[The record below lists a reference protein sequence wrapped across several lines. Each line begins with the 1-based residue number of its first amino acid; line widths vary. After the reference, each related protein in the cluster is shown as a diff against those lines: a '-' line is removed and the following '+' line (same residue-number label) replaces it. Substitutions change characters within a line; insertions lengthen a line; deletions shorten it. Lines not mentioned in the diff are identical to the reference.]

1 MTRNVLSIA
10 FFGLLTACGGAHQG
24 TYEVG
29 SAAEGSDASAAMAKA
44 DTHWQARGDAAE
56 LQAALSAYEEA
67 VTADPTNRVA
77 LERLVRGYYF
87 LGDGHNTEDADKLAS
102 WDTAINWGKQCM
114 GLNADF
120 VARLD
125 KGETEAAAGAASFTK
140 DDVPCVYWTASALGK
155 WAKLTSFG
163 TLLKNKDLVKA
174 WITKVDELDDTYFY
188 TASTRYWG
196 AYYAIAPSFAG
207 GDLGKSKEY
216 FDEAIAANPGHFGNR
231 ILLAEAWATKQ
242 QNETPVEALNVFDE
256 QLTYVLSNCANNL
269 EGLQPEQEAEQRKAN
284 ALLGKRTEL
293 FLEAGEMAAIDT
305 PDCSAPVEEPAVEEA
320 EETEGSDEA
329 AEETETEGTT
339 PTMGPPPAPPAAE

>member
-1 MTRNVLSIA
+1 
-10 FFGLLTACGGAHQG
+10 
-24 TYEVG
+24 
-29 SAAEGSDASAAMAKA
+29 MA
-44 DTHWQARGDAAE
+44 
-56 LQAALSAYEEA
+56 
-67 VTADPTNRVA
+67 
-77 LERLVRGYYF
+77 
-87 LGDGHNTEDADKLAS
+87 
-102 WDTAINWGKQCM
+102 
-114 GLNADF
+114 LNADF
-120 VARLD
+120 VAHLD

-174 WITKVDELDDTYFY
+174 WITKVDELDDVYFY

-207 GDLGKSKEY
+207 GDLGKSKVY

-269 EGLQPEQEAEQRKAN
+269 DGLEPEQEAEQRKAN

-293 FLEAGEMAAIDT
+293 FLEAGEMAAIET
-305 PDCSAPVEEPAVEEA
+305 PDCAAPAEEPAVEEA
-320 EETEGSDEA
+320 SAEEGSDDA
-329 AEETETEGTT
+329 AEGADTEGTA